1 MILPML
7 CISPRVWSSL
17 GSKSCSAS
25 PSSPASSSDL
35 SPGDDD
41 DQADFDY
48 HADHDNLIIGMAM
61 MIILMT
67 MIIIRRRRKT
77 TFAHCLR
84 KILTSASLS
93 MEAVFIFFTWL
104 LLTYR
109 KEKTLSNS
117 NFCFPKLIS
126 KYLISHPP
134 HTSASNWRC
143 PSPAA
148 PSTWSAC
155 RSAS

>member
-1 MILPML
+1 ML

-17 GSKSCSAS
+17 GSKSYSAS

-48 HADHDNLIIGMAM
+48 HADHDNDDWIDYDM
-61 MIILMT
+61 MT

-109 KEKTLSNS
+109 KEKPLSNS

>member
-1 MILPML
+1 ML
-7 CISPRVWSSL
+7 CISPRVWSAL

-25 PSSPASSSDL
+25 PSSPASSSDS

-48 HADHDNLIIGMAM
+48 HADHDNDDWIDYDM
-61 MIILMT
+61 MT

-84 KILTSASLS
+84 KIPTSASLS
-93 MEAVFIFFTWL
+93 IEAVFIFFTWL

-109 KEKTLSNS
+109 KEKPLSNS
-117 NFCFPKLIS
+117 KFCFSKLIS
-126 KYLISHPP
+126 KYLIWHPP